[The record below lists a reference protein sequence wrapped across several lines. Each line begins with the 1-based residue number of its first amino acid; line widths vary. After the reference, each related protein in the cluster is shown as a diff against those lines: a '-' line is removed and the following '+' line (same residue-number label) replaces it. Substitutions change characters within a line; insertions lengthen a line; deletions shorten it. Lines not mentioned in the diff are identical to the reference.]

1 MSGTTVVLVG
11 PKGRVVIPVEIRRTL
26 GLQEGSELVAMVEDD
41 AVVFL
46 RRDSVKARLRSM
58 FTDVGTSLRDEL
70 IAERRTTAAEESRDR

>member
-11 PKGRVVIPVEIRRTL
+11 PKGRVVIPAEIRRAL

>member
-1 MSGTTVVLVG
+1 
-11 PKGRVVIPVEIRRTL
+11 VVIPAEIRRTL

-46 RRDSVKARLRSM
+46 RRDSVKPRLRSM

>member
-11 PKGRVVIPVEIRRTL
+11 PKGRVVIPAEIRRTL

-46 RRDSVKARLRSM
+46 RRDSVKPRLRSM

>member
-1 MSGTTVVLVG
+1 
-11 PKGRVVIPVEIRRTL
+11 VVIPAEIRRTL

>member
-11 PKGRVVIPVEIRRTL
+11 PKGRVVIPAEIRRTL